1 MFRQPPCSASKPACD
16 CPATL
21 TARPYIPPILIQVNK
36 LAQSLDDIDIL
47 PRPRDNQLASLMQ
60 AVIQHLQTLEHVSP
74 VLALVVE
81 PLVEHVHDLV
91 EIGGAVAG
99 ALAVSLE
106 GANSTKAE
114 GGIVEETE

>member
-1 MFRQPPCSASKPACD
+1 MVRQPPYPASIPTWD

-21 TARPYIPPILIQVNK
+21 TARPYIPPILIQINE
-36 LAQSLDDIDIL
+36 LAQSLNDIDIL

-60 AVIQHLQTLEHVSP
+60 TVIQHLQTLEHVSP

-106 GANSTKAE
+106 GATSKKAE
-114 GGIVEETE
+114 GGSAEEIE